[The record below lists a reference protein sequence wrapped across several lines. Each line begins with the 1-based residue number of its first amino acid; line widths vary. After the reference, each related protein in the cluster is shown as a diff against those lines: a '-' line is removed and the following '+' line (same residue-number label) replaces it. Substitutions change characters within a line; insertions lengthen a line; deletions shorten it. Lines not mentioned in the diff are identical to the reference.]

1 MFNRIKHLCDTK
13 KISPSKLAITLGYSK
28 NIFTELK
35 SGRTKSLPLE
45 KVTKIAN
52 YFEVSPQYILF
63 GASPDIIKL
72 GDDAAEVV
80 GKEKSVRQPQGSA
93 DTNTVTVIDYSVIG
107 KVRAGYGGMAQEEY
121 TDETCPIPSEY
132 IKGHEKDEFFVLRI
146 SGNSMY
152 PKLLDGDKVLV
163 QRCTSVDSGAVAI
176 VLYDS
181 EEATVK
187 TVRYAPNQ
195 DWVELIPTNPEY
207 QTKRI
212 EGPDL
217 LKVQI
222 LGKVT
227 KLIRDI

>member
-1 MFNRIKHLCDTK
+1 MFFFFFEELCEKNNTTPNKVAKDLGLSNATTTK
-13 KISPSKLAITLGYSK
+13 WKK
-28 NIFTELK
+28 
-35 SGRTKSLPLE
+35 
-45 KVTKIAN
+45 
-52 YFEVSPQYILF
+52 
-63 GASPDIIKL
+63 GAT
-72 GDDAAEVV
+72 
-80 GKEKSVRQPQGSA
+80 PQGKTLAKVADYFDVSTDYLLGKTDTAHIEDKKKSA
-93 DTNTVTVIDYSVIG
+93 YLPQGEADATVVTVVDYAVIG
-107 KVRAGYGGMAQEEY
+107 KVRAGYGGIALEEY
-121 TDETCPIPSEY
+121 TDETCPIPAEY
-132 IKGHEKDEFFVLRI
+132 IKGRNKEEFFVLRI

-163 QRCTSVDSGAVAI
+163 QRCTSVDSGSVAI

-195 DWVELIPTNPEY
+195 DWVDLIPTNPEY

-217 LKVQI
+217 MKVQI

>member
-1 MFNRIKHLCDTK
+1 MNFWERFYKLCELMNKKPNRVASELGFSSGAVTSWK
-13 KISPSKLAITLGYSK
+13 KGKIPHAEKLAKLSEYFGVSVDY
-28 NIFTELK
+28 LLAK
-35 SGRTKSLPLE
+35 S
-45 KVTKIAN
+45 
-52 YFEVSPQYILF
+52 
-63 GASPDIIKL
+63 DIISL
-72 GDDAAEVV
+72 EDAVAICDI
-80 GKEKSVRQPQGSA
+80 EKSAHKPQGSA
-93 DTNTVTVIDYSVIG
+93 DANTVTVIDYSVIG
-107 KVRAGYGGMAQEEY
+107 KVRAGYGGMAREEY
-121 TDETCPIPSEY
+121 TDETCPIPTEY
-132 IKGHEKDEFFVLRI
+132 IKGRNKEEFFVLRI

-163 QRCTSVDSGAVAI
+163 QRCTSVDSGSVAI
-176 VLYDS
+176 VLYNS

-217 LKVQI
+217 MKVQI